1 MESQA
6 NHGGNSSSS
15 SSYCSKKP
23 SVKCEKLYLEDYL
36 HFLLSRQ
43 TTQLTIT
50 QLNQIIRIH
59 GFKKIHHAP
68 KKVLADAVETLDA
81 VDLPR
86 STLGQNSVSAFAVLT
101 LEDVIADLNELNWQE
116 CCVTSLE
123 KLSTWN
129 ETFMA
134 PPPPPG
140 FSNQKKIQNMLQLEY
155 HHPSEKSQRKLLTT
169 PKSNTKITP
178 KSKTFGLTPKTRKVD
193 EIYSLIPES
202 FRSSLTATKMVP
214 RRKRSNVYAPD
225 RADGGST
232 VDSVSLASC

>member
-1 MESQA
+1 MESQG
-6 NHGGNSSSS
+6 NHAGSSSS
-15 SSYCSKKP
+15 SSSKKRT
-23 SVKCEKLYLEDYL
+23 VKCEKLYLEDYL

-43 TTQLTIT
+43 TTQLTMA

-86 STLGQNSVSAFAVLT
+86 STLSQNNVSAFAVLT

-129 ETFMA
+129 ETFI
-134 PPPPPG
+134 PPPLPPPG
-140 FSNQKKIQNMLQLEY
+140 FSNQKKILQLAY
-155 HHPSEKSQRKLLTT
+155 HASEKSQRKLT
-169 PKSNTKITP
+169 TP
-178 KSKTFGLTPKTRKVD
+178 KSKTKIKTFLVTPKSKNFGLTPKTRKVD

-202 FRSSLTATKMVP
+202 FRSSLKATKMVP
-214 RRKRSNVYAPD
+214 RRKRSNVHAPD
-225 RADGGST
+225 HAAGGST